1 MVPPSGRPTR
11 SKTRII
17 VVRNSA
23 LATLSL
29 FFLLVLPSRAA
40 ADTDLVYRVSY
51 DLAKPSLV
59 HIAID
64 ASTAA
69 GAPLTLII
77 PRTIPGGYAQRP
89 YDPFVKNVRAHSAAS
104 TDLAVEREDLGPRW
118 RIGKSGDKVH
128 RVEYDVDVAQ
138 MEREIF
144 AASDSSRIREGY
156 VSLLGYSIFGFF
168 EGRENEPLGLEVAA
182 PRTWPVFSTLTPHN
196 PADLAAVSGKA
207 ADYYALVDSQ
217 ITMGLKMQLRKIDGN
232 LPLYLSVYAECEEDL
247 TQEGKIAREAL
258 DQVAAYFGKA
268 PFAHYTV
275 LLELLQPISER
286 HAYNFSMEHLDSG
299 TFYLGTDRAITAQS
313 TARQREI
320 QRFNYAHHMAHSW
333 IPKRAYG
340 TGYLPFEWE
349 AAPVIDTIWFNEGF
363 ARYTA
368 MEALAE
374 GLPAE
379 EARRYRESHL
389 AALRGILKEAPQF
402 IRRMSLVELSREGS
416 FLYSEDFRVGQNLFA
431 RGALMAAAMDDSIRS
446 QTAGKKRLRDAL
458 RYLLEWSERN
468 HRGFRIEELPGI
480 FREATGVDIT
490 SILEQWMKPPVP

>member
-1 MVPPSGRPTR
+1 MM
-11 SKTRII
+11 
-17 VVRNSA
+17 RNSA
-23 LATLSL
+23 LGGLSL
-29 FFLLVLPSRAA
+29 CFLLASAGSAPAE
-40 ADTDLVYRVSY
+40 TDLVYHVSY

-59 HIAID
+59 HIEID

-69 GAPLTLII
+69 IAPLTLII
-77 PRTIPGGYAQRP
+77 PRSIPGGYAQRP
-89 YDPFVKNVRAHSAAS
+89 YDPFIRNVRARSADGP
-104 TDLAVEREDLGPRW
+104 DLAVERGELAPRW
-118 RIGKSGDKVH
+118 RIGKSGDKVS

-138 MEREIF
+138 MEREILS
-144 AASDSSRIREGY
+144 ASDSSRIREGY
-156 VSLLGYSIFGFF
+156 ASLLGYSTFGFF

-182 PRTWPVFSTLTPHN
+182 PPDWPVFSTLAPHA
-196 PADLAAVSGKA
+196 PADVAVVKGEA
-207 ADYYALVDSQ
+207 PDYYALADSQ
-217 ITMGLKMQLRKIDGN
+217 ITMGPKMQLRKIDGK

-247 TQEGKIAREAL
+247 TQEGRIAREAL
-258 DQVAAYFGKA
+258 GQVAAYFGA
-268 PFAHYTV
+268 AAFAHYTV
-275 LLELLQPISER
+275 LLELLRPVSER

-299 TFYLGTDRAITAQS
+299 TFYLSTDRAITAQS
-313 TARQREI
+313 TAKQREI

-340 TGYLPFEWE
+340 TGYLPFQWE

-363 ARYTA
+363 ARYA
-368 MEALAE
+368 AIEALAD
-374 GLPAE
+374 GMPAE

-389 AALRGILKEAPQF
+389 AAQRGILQEAPQF

-458 RYLLEWSERN
+458 RYLLDWSERN

-480 FREATGVDIT
+480 IREATGVDT
-490 SILEQWMKPPVP
+490 ANILVQRMKPPMP

>member
-1 MVPPSGRPTR
+1 M
-11 SKTRII
+11 
-17 VVRNSA
+17 RNSA

-51 DLAKPSLV
+51 DLAKPLPV
-59 HIAID
+59 HVTIEISAN
-64 ASTAA
+64 AS
-69 GAPLTLII
+69 APLTLII

-89 YDPFVKNVRAHSAAS
+89 YDPFVKNVKGHSAAS
-104 TDLAVEREDLGPRW
+104 ADLAVELDDVGPRW

-168 EGRENEPLGLEVAA
+168 EGRENEPLRLEVTA
-182 PRTWPVFSTLTPHN
+182 PRDWPVFSTLAPRA
-196 PADLAAVSGKA
+196 PADRAAVTA
-207 ADYYALVDSQ
+207 EATDYYALADSQ
-217 ITMGLKMQLRKIDGN
+217 ITMGPKMQLRKIDGN
-232 LPLYLSVYAECEEDL
+232 VPLYLSVYAECEEDL
-247 TQEGKIAREAL
+247 MQEGKIAREAL

-275 LLELLQPISER
+275 LLELLGPISER
-286 HAYNFSMEHLDSG
+286 HTYNFSMEHLDSG
-299 TFYLGTDRAITAQS
+299 TFYLGTERAMTAKS
-313 TARQREI
+313 TAGQRDI

-340 TGYLPFEWE
+340 TGYLPFQWE
-349 AAPVIDTIWFNEGF
+349 AAPVIENIWFNEGF
-363 ARYTA
+363 ARYA
-368 MEALAE
+368 AVEALAE

-379 EARRYRESHL
+379 EARRYRERHL
-389 AALRGILKEAPQF
+389 AALRGILQEAPQF
-402 IRRMSLVELSREGS
+402 IRRMSLVELSRESS

-468 HRGFRIEELPGI
+468 HRGFRTEELPGI
-480 FREATGVDIT
+480 FRDATGVDTT